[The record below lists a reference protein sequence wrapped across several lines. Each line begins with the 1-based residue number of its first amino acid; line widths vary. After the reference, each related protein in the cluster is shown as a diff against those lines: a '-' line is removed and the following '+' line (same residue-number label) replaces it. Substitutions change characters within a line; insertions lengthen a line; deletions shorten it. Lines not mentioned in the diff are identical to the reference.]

1 MTFDQRVRGILEKFL
16 RRKFRYFL
24 AAFFDQ
30 IADPMEHACLGL
42 GLAGHHRG
50 VKLIVK
56 GIVGWRGGY
65 LKG

>member
-1 MTFDQRVRGILEKFL
+1 VEKLL
-16 RRKFRYFL
+16 RRKLRYFL
-24 AAFFDQ
+24 AAFLDQ
-30 IADPMEHACLGL
+30 AAHPMEHACLGL